1 MTSFGTS
8 ASKAFKWVVIVAL
21 GGGAL
26 ALLALGPRAA
36 EEYPRDFV
44 VVDYWEKW
52 TGDEEAAM
60 RRVVN
65 DFNASIGREKK
76 IYVRYLSTSAI
87 EQKTLVATAAGDPP
101 DIAGLYNQNIA
112 QFASQ
117 NALLPLDD
125 LAASYGITAATYK
138 KVFWDECRFEGRL
151 YGLVSTAY
159 DLGLYY
165 NTEMFQQ
172 RGDALRA
179 RGLDTGRA
187 PRTIAELDA
196 YAQALEQR
204 DPAGHLDVAG
214 FLPLEPGWYQ
224 NYTCIW
230 FGGRW
235 WDDAAK
241 RFTFTDPGVVRAY
254 EWIQSYSKRLGASAE
269 TGFRSGSGNYD
280 SPQNSFLVG
289 RVAMMQQG
297 TFFENVIRTQKPSM
311 KGKWMAAPFPSY
323 DPALK
328 DVTYCNCDVLVIPRG
343 AKHQREAFE
352 FIAYVNRQ
360 DVMEKLANAHGKISP
375 LAEVSGAFVSNHPN
389 PYIRVF
395 DALAASP
402 NAHATEPVPILQEVN
417 DEMNNLVQ
425 RLALL
430 DVEPRQ
436 ALTEMQERLQ
446 RKYDAFVEKQRMRK
460 VSRH

>member
-1 MTSFGTS
+1 MTSFSTS
-8 ASKAFKWVVIVAL
+8 ASKAVKWLAVVAL
-21 GGGAL
+21 VGGAL
-26 ALLALGPRAA
+26 ALLALGPRATD
-36 EEYPRDFV
+36 ELPDDRV
-44 VVDYWEKW
+44 IVDYWEKW
-52 TGDEEAAM
+52 TSDEEAAM
-60 RRVVN
+60 RRVV
-65 DFNASIGREKK
+65 DEFNATVGREKK

-101 DIAGLYNQNIA
+101 DIAGLYNQNIP

-117 NALLPLDD
+117 DALEPLDEM
-125 LAASYGITAATYK
+125 AAAHGITAASYK

-165 NTEMFQQ
+165 NTEMFEN
-172 RGDALRA
+172 RAGALRA
-179 RGLDTGRA
+179 RGLDPDRA

-196 YAQALEQR
+196 YARVLEQL
-204 DPAGHLDVAG
+204 DASGHIDVAG
-214 FLPLEPGWYQ
+214 YLPLEPGWYQ

-235 WDDAAK
+235 WDDANK
-241 RFTFTDPGVVRAY
+241 RFTFTDPGVVSAY
-254 EWIQSYSKRLGASAE
+254 EWIQSYSKRLGAAAE

-280 SPQNSFLVG
+280 SPQNSFLAG

-311 KGKWMAAPFPSY
+311 AGKWAAAPFPSY
-323 DPALK
+323 DPALT

-343 AKHQREAFE
+343 ARHKREAFE

-360 DVMEKLANAHGKISP
+360 NVMEQLAGTHGKISP
-375 LAEVSGAFVSNHPN
+375 LANVSERFLANHVN
-389 PYIRVF
+389 PHIRVF
-395 DALAASP
+395 DSLAASP

-417 DEMNNLVQ
+417 DEMNNFVQ

-430 DVEPRQ
+430 QVTPEQGLR
-436 ALTEMQERLQ
+436 EMQERLQ
-446 RKYDAFVEKQRMRK
+446 RKYDVFVEKQRKRK
-460 VSRH
+460 AAR